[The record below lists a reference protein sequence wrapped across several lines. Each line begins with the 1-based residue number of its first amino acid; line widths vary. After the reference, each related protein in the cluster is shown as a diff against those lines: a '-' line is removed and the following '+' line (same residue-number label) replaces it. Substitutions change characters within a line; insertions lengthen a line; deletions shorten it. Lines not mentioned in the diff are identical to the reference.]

1 MTTMADALDSV
12 LEIKKGDTVTADV
25 LAFDEDNQVRVAIK
39 NSGGLEGVIPLKE
52 LAATRVEDPSEVVS
66 IGDEIELVV
75 LKPIKD
81 KENGNFLLSK
91 TQLEAKKVWAD
102 IKEIAERGETIE
114 APVKEI
120 VKGGLVVDAGVRGFV
135 PASMVEDYFVDDFS
149 PYKGQTLEFKIVE
162 IDADENRLILSHK
175 EIAREKREAERTE
188 RMGQLEEDSIIE
200 GKVARLTNFGAFID
214 LGGVDGLVHISRIAH
229 EHVKHP
235 SDKLTVGE
243 VINVKVLSVD
253 EEEGRISLSIKDT
266 LAGPWDD
273 IEEKAPEG
281 SVHKGIVKRL
291 TNFGA
296 FVEVFPGVE
305 GLVHISQIAHEHI
318 ATPEDRLTEGQ
329 EVDVKV
335 LSADPEAQR
344 LSLSI
349 KTLLEKPEG
358 FEEKQDEI
366 SRPTNDPHTRKPKQ
380 NNRNTQ
386 SRSQAKNHN
395 QSSKNTSSSINDSAS
410 EGSFT
415 LGDMLGSDAFKNL
428 QEDTEN

>member
-1 MTTMADALDSV
+1 MEDALDSV
-12 LEIKKGDTVTADV
+12 LDIKSGDTVYGDV
-25 LAFDEDNQVRVAIK
+25 LAFDENNQVRVAIK
-39 NSGGLEGVIPLKE
+39 NSGGLEGVIPANE
-52 LAATRVEDPSEVVS
+52 LAATRVEDPTEVVA

-75 LKPIKD
+75 IKPIQD

-91 TQLEAKKVWAD
+91 KRVDAKKVWAEL
-102 IKEIAERGETIE
+102 KEKSENGETIE
-114 APVKEI
+114 APVKDV

-135 PASMVEDYFVDDFS
+135 PASMVEDFFVDDFS
-149 PYKGQTLEFKIVE
+149 PYKGQTLEFKIIE
-162 IDADENRLILSHK
+162 IDENDNRLILSHK
-175 EIAREKREAERTE
+175 EIAREKREAERAQ
-188 RMGQLEEDSIIE
+188 RMEELEENTIVE

-243 VINVKVLSVD
+243 TIEVKILSID
-253 EEEGRISLSIKDT
+253 KEEGRISLSIKDT
-266 LAGPWDD
+266 LEGPWEN

-281 SVHKGIVKRL
+281 SVHTGTVKRL

-318 ATPEDRLTEGQ
+318 ETPQDRLTEGQ
-329 EVDVKV
+329 EVEVKV
-335 LSADPEAQR
+335 LSTDAEAQR

-349 KTLLEKPEG
+349 KALLDKPEG
-358 FEEKQDEI
+358 YEEPVRRERQESND
-366 SRPTNDPHTRKPKQ
+366 SDRPRRPRR
-380 NNRNTQ
+380 NRNTNNQ
-386 SRSQAKNHN
+386 TANRSN
-395 QSSKNTSSSINDSAS
+395 QTRQNTNSINDAAN

-415 LGDMLGSDAFKNL
+415 LGDMLGDAFKSL
-428 QEDTEN
+428 QDDAE

>member
-1 MTTMADALDSV
+1 MEDALDSV
-12 LEIKKGDTVTADV
+12 LDIKSGDTVYGDV
-25 LAFDEDNQVRVAIK
+25 LAFDENNQVRVAIK
-39 NSGGLEGVIPLKE
+39 NSGGLEGVIPANE
-52 LAATRVEDPSEVVS
+52 LAATRVEDPTEVVA

-75 LKPIKD
+75 IKPIQD

-91 TQLEAKKVWAD
+91 KRVDAKKVWAEL
-102 IKEIAERGETIE
+102 KEKSENGETIE
-114 APVKEI
+114 APVKDV

-135 PASMVEDYFVDDFS
+135 PASMVEDFFVDDFS
-149 PYKGQTLEFKIVE
+149 PYKGQTLEFKIIE
-162 IDADENRLILSHK
+162 IDENDNRLILSHK
-175 EIAREKREAERTE
+175 EIAREKREAERAQ
-188 RMGQLEEDSIIE
+188 RMEELEENTIVE

-243 VINVKVLSVD
+243 TIEVKILSID
-253 EEEGRISLSIKDT
+253 KEEGRISLSIKDT
-266 LAGPWDD
+266 LEGPWEN

-281 SVHKGIVKRL
+281 SVHTGTVKRL

-318 ATPEDRLTEGQ
+318 ETPQDRLTEGQ
-329 EVDVKV
+329 EVEVKV
-335 LSADPEAQR
+335 LSTDAEAQR

-349 KTLLEKPEG
+349 KALLDKPEG
-358 FEEKQDEI
+358 YEEPVRRERQESND
-366 SRPTNDPHTRKPKQ
+366 SDRPRRPRR
-380 NNRNTQ
+380 NRNSNNQTAN
-386 SRSQAKNHN
+386 RSNQAR
-395 QSSKNTSSSINDSAS
+395 QNTNSINDAAN

-415 LGDMLGSDAFKNL
+415 LGDMLGDAFKSL
-428 QEDTEN
+428 QDDAE

>member
-1 MTTMADALDSV
+1 MEDALDSV
-12 LEIKKGDTVTADV
+12 LDIKSGDTVYGDV
-25 LAFDEDNQVRVAIK
+25 LAFDENNQVRVAIK
-39 NSGGLEGVIPLKE
+39 NSGGLEGVIPANE
-52 LAATRVEDPSEVVS
+52 LAATRVEDPTEVVA

-75 LKPIKD
+75 IKPIQD

-91 TQLEAKKVWAD
+91 KRVDAKKVWAEL
-102 IKEIAERGETIE
+102 KEKSENGETIE
-114 APVKEI
+114 APVKDV

-135 PASMVEDYFVDDFS
+135 PASMVEDFFVDDFS
-149 PYKGQTLEFKIVE
+149 PYKGQTLEFKIIE
-162 IDADENRLILSHK
+162 IDENDNRLILSHK
-175 EIAREKREAERTE
+175 EIAREKREAERAQ
-188 RMGQLEEDSIIE
+188 RMEELEENTIVE

-243 VINVKVLSVD
+243 TIEVKILSID
-253 EEEGRISLSIKDT
+253 KEEGRISLSIKDT
-266 LAGPWDD
+266 LEGPWEN

-281 SVHKGIVKRL
+281 SVHTGTVKRL

-318 ATPEDRLTEGQ
+318 ETPQDRLTEGQ
-329 EVDVKV
+329 EVEVKV
-335 LSADPEAQR
+335 LSTDAEAQR

-349 KTLLEKPEG
+349 KALLDKPEG
-358 FEEKQDEI
+358 YEEPVRRERQESND
-366 SRPTNDPHTRKPKQ
+366 SDRPRRPRR
-380 NNRNTQ
+380 NRNTNNQ
-386 SRSQAKNHN
+386 TANRSNQAR
-395 QSSKNTSSSINDSAS
+395 QNTNSINDAAN

-415 LGDMLGSDAFKNL
+415 LGDMLGDAFKSL
-428 QEDTEN
+428 QDDAE